1 MGEFMTSPGYAE
13 VGRDT
18 DSLKVVSG
26 ISSARPS
33 CDIRVVG
40 RRIDTTSSPENVV
53 ENKTFVLILL
63 TLVVLIALA
72 LWQFYSLAWGDSLS
86 LSYHARNPNVAAAPR

>member
-1 MGEFMTSPGYAE
+1 MMGEFMTSPGYAE

-40 RRIDTTSSPENVV
+40 RRIDTTSPENVV

>member
-1 MGEFMTSPGYAE
+1 M
-13 VGRDT
+13 
-18 DSLKVVSG
+18 
-26 ISSARPS
+26 
-33 CDIRVVG
+33 
-40 RRIDTTSSPENVV
+40 

-86 LSYHARNPNVAAAPR
+86 LSYHVRNPNVAAAPR

>member
-1 MGEFMTSPGYAE
+1 M
-13 VGRDT
+13 
-18 DSLKVVSG
+18 
-26 ISSARPS
+26 
-33 CDIRVVG
+33 
-40 RRIDTTSSPENVV
+40 

-86 LSYHARNPNVAAAPR
+86 LSYHVRNPNVATAPPVESK